1 MLRSFLQKGKP
12 TDTSEIYI
20 VRSYTIDATGVA
32 YNMVEKKDMLPKVLF
47 LAGSYPN
54 QENLISGI
62 FVKRYALAASK
73 YCNVAVLH
81 VHMGSRQGITVSSEG
96 DLVEVIVYRKLSK
109 SRNNILRKPIN
120 AYHYTL
126 GYLFSTLLGIRV
138 AEERLGKADIVHVN
152 TTYPAGI
159 MALVT
164 KLLTGTPYLIS
175 EHSSEYL
182 KEDGTFGR
190 RLPLTR
196 WLMRRSAKGAEC
208 ITAVS
213 RKLRDSMTD
222 CGMVNRFLII
232 PNVIDIKSRA
242 MCHVSE
248 NRIKIIL
255 HVSLLQDNV
264 KNVSGIID
272 AVRSLSEKRD
282 DFELQIAGD
291 GPDRAKLEEQAQIYG
306 LLNHKVF
313 FCGMVDPDEV
323 FKLMEKCDF
332 FVLNSNFETFS
343 VSTAEALICGKP
355 VIVTKCGG
363 PEEFV
368 DETCGILIEP
378 KNKATL
384 LNAIEY
390 MLDMSRSYPC
400 QQIQRS
406 FQKRFSSE
414 SIGSQFNDIYRDI
427 LKDL

>member
-1 MLRSFLQKGKP
+1 MPCVSK
-12 TDTSEIYI
+12 IYI
-20 VRSYTIDATGVA
+20 VRSCTIEATGVA
-32 YNMVEKKDMLPKVLF
+32 YNMVEKRDMLPKVLF

-54 QENLISGI
+54 QENPISGI

-81 VHMGSRQGITVSSEG
+81 VHMGSHQGITVSADG
-96 DLVEVIVYRKLSK
+96 GLVEVIVYRKLSK
-109 SRNNILRKPIN
+109 SRNNLLRKPIN

-126 GYLFSTLLGIRV
+126 GYLFSTLQGIRV
-138 AEERLGKADIVHVN
+138 AQERLGKADIVHVN

-190 RLPLTR
+190 RLPFTR
-196 WLMRRSAKGAEC
+196 WLMRRSARGAEC

-213 RKLRDSMTD
+213 RKLRDSMID
-222 CGMVNRFLII
+222 CGIVNRFFIV
-232 PNVIDIKSRA
+232 PNVIDIENLA
-242 MCHVSE
+242 ECHVSA
-248 NRIKIIL
+248 NRTKIVL

-264 KNVSGIID
+264 KNVSGIIE
-272 AVRSLSEKRD
+272 AVMSLSEKRD
-282 DFELQIAGD
+282 DFELQIIGD
-291 GPDRAKLEEQAQIYG
+291 GPDRAKLEELAQNYG

-313 FCGMVDPDEV
+313 FYGMVDPEDV
-323 FKLMEKCDF
+323 LKLMEKSDF

-343 VSTAEALICGKP
+343 VVTAEALLCGKP
-355 VIVTKCGG
+355 VVVTKCGG

-378 KNKATL
+378 KNTTSL
-384 LNAIEY
+384 MNAMDY

-400 QQIQRS
+400 QKIQRS

-427 LKDL
+427 LKRENR